1 MGNKI
6 LRLYRFTSCCEII
19 ALLLFVSISYGA
31 DNIKTEKEI
40 QKIDPKKVEKE
51 KIERKTGSVTPE
63 EKPLEIEEKPQVEKE
78 KKEII
83 IKKYRPKNLFIET
96 KIKVEEKKAEP
107 SHTVAEP
114 QKELYKQQTPVTA
127 KKLVGYCSPEK
138 EYQVSLY
145 PVPATFKCLLNEQP
159 RTLKGKLT
167 PKINNYYLGLTSPE
181 IEGCGEFKKEIT
193 IVKTKDYSPN
203 LASSVDKKIIEN
215 ALLKATTKTAGEVAS
230 GIKERLEPEKKT
242 TILLDGLVPVVVE
255 EKKDNWREFQAGIPY
270 MAGANLTEALAS
282 EILATY
288 GRIPPIFYV
297 ERNEMY
303 YVEAEAICN

>member
-6 LRLYRFTSCCEII
+6 LRFYRVASCCEII

-51 KIERKTGSVTPE
+51 KIERKTGSVVPE
-63 EKPLEIEEKPQVEKE
+63 EKPLEIEEKPQAE

-96 KIKVEEKKAEP
+96 KLKVEEKKTETP
-107 SHTVAEP
+107 HKETEP
-114 QKELYKQQTPVTA
+114 QKELPHKQNPSSP
-127 KKLVGYCSPEK
+127 KKLTGYCSPER

-145 PVPATFKCLLNEQP
+145 PVPATFRCLLNEQP
-159 RTLKGKLT
+159 KTLKGKLT
-167 PKINNYYLGLTSPE
+167 PKVNNYFLGLTSPE
-181 IEGCGEFKKEIT
+181 IEGCRELKKEIT
-193 IVKTKDYSPN
+193 IAKTKDYSPN
-203 LASSVDKKIIEN
+203 LASSIDKKVIEN

-297 ERNEMY
+297 DRNEMY
-303 YVEAEAICN
+303 YVEAEAICD